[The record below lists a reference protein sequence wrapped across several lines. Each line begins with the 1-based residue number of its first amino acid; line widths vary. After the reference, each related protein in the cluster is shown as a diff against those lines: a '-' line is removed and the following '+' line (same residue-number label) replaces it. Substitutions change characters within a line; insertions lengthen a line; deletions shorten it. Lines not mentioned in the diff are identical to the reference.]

1 GALETEVAIAFD
13 LPDDPAM
20 ANRLGE
26 TPVRCREL
34 PAEPG
39 VDLSTTFVLPVYAP
53 VAAAVPA

>member
-1 GALETEVAIAFD
+1 
-13 LPDDPAM
+13 M